1 MLSSR
6 QSTLL
11 FVSLAATM
19 IFLGGCA
26 GRGVSVAESSESP
39 QPAATQVTS
48 SPTPTPS
55 IAPESNSE
63 NTSAKQQAKLTAQ
76 SKLSI
81 NSIGPIR
88 VGMSVAQ
95 AEAAAGVKLTRPDN
109 KECSYIRPQGSK
121 YDFLMMVT
129 NNRIARIDIRGKSRI
144 TTISGARI
152 GDTESKIK
160 SLYPG
165 RITVT
170 PAKYAPN
177 GHYLIFTPKD
187 RNDAHYR
194 IVFETDGNR
203 VTEFR
208 SGKQPEVEWVE
219 GCS

>member
-11 FVSLAATM
+11 LFGLASTL
-19 IFLGGCA
+19 IFLGACA
-26 GRGVSVAESSESP
+26 GEGVSIVKSSESL
-39 QPAATQVTS
+39 QPAPIQVTS
-48 SPTPTPS
+48 SPTQTRS
-55 IAPESNSE
+55 IAPPSQSKS
-63 NTSAKQQAKLTAQ
+63 TSAKQQAKLTAQ

-109 KECSYIRPQGSK
+109 RECSYIRPQNSN

-129 NNRIARIDIRGKSRI
+129 NNRIARIDVRGKSRI
-144 TTISGARI
+144 TTISGSRI

-165 RITVT
+165 QITVT
-170 PAKYAPN
+170 PHKYQPK

-187 RNDAHYR
+187 RNEANYR
-194 IVFETDGNR
+194 IVFETNGTR
-203 VTEFR
+203 VTSFR
-208 SGKQPEVEWVE
+208 GGKQPEVEWVE

>member
-11 FVSLAATM
+11 LFGLASTL
-19 IFLGGCA
+19 IFLGACTG
-26 GRGVSVAESSESP
+26 GGVRIAESSESV

-48 SPTPTPS
+48 STTQTRS
-55 IAPESNSE
+55 IAPPSQSES
-63 NTSAKQQAKLTAQ
+63 TSAKQQAKLTAQ

-109 KECSYIRPQGSK
+109 RECSYIRPQGSN

-129 NNRIARIDIRGKSRI
+129 NNRIARIDVRGKSRI
-144 TTISGARI
+144 TTISGTRI

-165 RITVT
+165 QITVT
-170 PAKYAPN
+170 PHNYQPK

-187 RNDAHYR
+187 RNEANYR
-194 IVFETDGNR
+194 IIFETDGTR
-203 VTEFR
+203 VTNFR
-208 SGKQPEVEWVE
+208 GGKRPEVEWVE